1 MFSQEQQNIM
11 IKEETLAVNEEPFR
25 QNPSG
30 YDPVV
35 SPMQKMEN
43 NRITDRKGPREQG
56 DEKNERRH

>member
-1 MFSQEQQNIM
+1 M